1 MPFGWYARTDLPFLC
16 VVYWTNFLA
25 ARCMELYKKKSLTW
39 EEIYEFLKGLLSYGD
54 DPFEDMVSEI
64 LEDLKK
70 ETDPEIKKN
79 MKSILK
85 IADLLRE
92 VSNF

>member
-1 MPFGWYARTDLPFLC
+1 MD
-16 VVYWTNFLA
+16 
-25 ARCMELYKKKSLTW
+25 LYKKKSLTW
-39 EEIYEFLKGLLSYGD
+39 KEIYEFLKELLSYGD

-64 LEDLKK
+64 LEDLRM

-79 MKSILK
+79 MESILK
-85 IADLLRE
+85 IADLLRK

>member
-16 VVYWTNFLA
+16 GCQKANFLA
-25 ARCMELYKKKSLTW
+25 ATGMDLYKKKSLTW
-39 EEIYEFLKGLLSYGD
+39 KEIYEFLKELLSYGD
-54 DPFEDMVSEI
+54 DPFEDMISEM
-64 LEDLKK
+64 LEDLRK

-79 MKSILK
+79 MESILK

>member
-16 VVYWTNFLA
+16 VVCWVNFLA
-25 ARCMELYKKKSLTW
+25 PTGMELYKKKSLTW
-39 EEIYEFLKGLLSYGD
+39 KEIYEFLKELLSYGD
-54 DPFEDMVSEI
+54 DPFEDMISEI
-64 LEDLKK
+64 LEDLRK

-79 MKSILK
+79 MESILK

>member
-1 MPFGWYARTDLPFLC
+1 MD
-16 VVYWTNFLA
+16 
-25 ARCMELYKKKSLTW
+25 LYKKKSLTW
-39 EEIYEFLKGLLSYGD
+39 KEIYEFLKELLSYGD
-54 DPFEDMVSEI
+54 DPFEDMISEM
-64 LEDLKK
+64 LEDLRK

-79 MKSILK
+79 MESILK

>member
-1 MPFGWYARTDLPFLC
+1 MPFGWYARTDLPLLC
-16 VVYWTNFLA
+16 VVCWANFLA
-25 ARCMELYKKKSLTW
+25 PTGMDLYKKKSLTW
-39 EEIYEFLKGLLSYGD
+39 KEIYEFLKELLSYGD
-54 DPFEDMVSEI
+54 DPFEDMVSEM
-64 LEDLKK
+64 LEDLRK

-79 MKSILK
+79 MESILK

>member
-1 MPFGWYARTDLPFLC
+1 MD
-16 VVYWTNFLA
+16 
-25 ARCMELYKKKSLTW
+25 LYKKKSLTW
-39 EEIYEFLKGLLSYGD
+39 EEIYEFLKELLSYGD
-54 DPFEDMVSEI
+54 DPFEDMISEI
-64 LEDLKK
+64 LEDLRK

-79 MKSILK
+79 MESILK